1 MKVLGS
7 HGVLYF
13 LWDVCTSSF
22 HPRKEEDQ
30 ETIER
35 QCETEAVGVP
45 SDSFQLKKAM
55 DRFFDL
61 FLMNPCRII
70 CHQSCVSEIAVR
82 GTLWL
87 QNVMWKI
94 NSNSSFQ
101 TQ

>member
-1 MKVLGS
+1 M
-7 HGVLYF
+7 LYF
-13 LWDVCTSSF
+13 FVGCVYQLIR
-22 HPRKEEDQ
+22 PRKEEDQ

-45 SDSFQLKKAM
+45 SDSFQLKKAIE
-55 DRFFDL
+55 RFFDL

-87 QNVMWKI
+87 QNVVWKI
-94 NSNSSFQ
+94 N
-101 TQ
+101 